1 MSANVFK
8 YCWVSTETQDPRSA
22 RLASIK
28 MGMHSTS
35 MLASFILQQEV
46 TTVSE
51 KIQKLKFSQ
60 VLSLIGCF
68 RLSWVS
74 LIVRVCKSQVQARL
88 QHEIQ
93 ISGVGSYHFVTL

>member
-51 KIQKLKFSQ
+51 KIQKVKIFTSIKFDWIFQIILGEFNSTCLQ
-60 VLSLIGCF
+60 VPS
-68 RLSWVS
+68 
-74 LIVRVCKSQVQARL
+74 
-88 QHEIQ
+88 
-93 ISGVGSYHFVTL
+93 SGQTAT